1 MRVQTLNE
9 DDYGS
14 CRGVCDLIIMND
26 TCAQVRTIILNRC
39 KSINDFV
46 LFLCRLHGASVHR
59 FAGVFV
65 YQKYKNNIK
74 ELRQNSTTPDK
85 NTVKSNHMRVFHDK
99 YVRSNRRLSDFELH
113 KFHMA
118 FTYER
123 LHTRQWKCVCLPHR
137 NPPFSLNSIVLRS
150 HSNPCVTLETRMR
163 SSRMNVISSIT
174 SNLHRQKDIAIVEGR
189 IVSAVSK
196 HLLFRVVL

>member
-14 CRGVCDLIIMND
+14 CRGVCDLIIMSD

-46 LFLCRLHGASVHR
+46 LFLCRLHEASVHR

-85 NTVKSNHMRVFHDK
+85 NTVKSNHMRVFHNK

-113 KFHMA
+113 NFHMA

-123 LHTRQWKCVCLPHR
+123 LHTRQWKCVCY
-137 NPPFSLNSIVLRS
+137 
-150 HSNPCVTLETRMR
+150 
-163 SSRMNVISSIT
+163 
-174 SNLHRQKDIAIVEGR
+174 R
-189 IVSAVSK
+189 IVIPLFLSTVSFYDLILTLAW
-196 HLLFRVVL
+196 HLKRACDPLEWTLFHR